1 MSGVQS
7 VMGPTTLGT
16 GQARK
21 PAPRGGEG
29 MKPLRTWQYLW
40 RLVCYRPWLY
50 LLAMGIETLH
60 VLAEMAPGPLARMFF
75 DWLGSRGQATGLWWI
90 VALVATTYLA
100 HAAFYSGSALTM
112 ATFRLTSGAL
122 LRKNL
127 FQRVLAL
134 PGARAL
140 PYSPGE
146 AASRFGGDVDEVMEY
161 LAWLTALF
169 GLAVFSAI
177 ALVVMMRINSLIT
190 SVVFLPLLAIVAI
203 ANLAS
208 QRFHR
213 LRQASRR
220 AAGHVIGFLGETFG
234 GVQAIKLANAERH
247 VIDHFHALN
256 EVRRRATVRD
266 RLFHQVFHS
275 IFWNT
280 VNLGTGAILM
290 LAAGAMRAG
299 TFTVGDFALFV
310 FYLDYLTEAVAFVGE
325 LMARYRQSGVSIER
339 LLGLMQGAE
348 RGALVAHGPVYLH
361 GPLTEVS
368 FPVKTDA
375 DRLDR
380 LEVRGLTC
388 RHPESGR
395 GIEGVDLD
403 LCRGTFTV
411 ITGRVG
417 SGKTTLLRA
426 LLGLL
431 PREGG
436 EIRWNGQP
444 VEDAGAF
451 FVPPRCAYTP
461 QVPRLFSEA
470 LRANI
475 LMGLPGD
482 KADIAAALRLAVLE
496 ADVAAMPEGL
506 DTLVG
511 PKGVRLSGGQVQR
524 AAAARMFVR
533 DAELLVFDD
542 LSSALDVET
551 ERLLWERLFAA
562 GNGRGGS
569 RTAPTCLV
577 VSHRRVALRRADQV
591 VVLKDGRVEAR
602 GTLGELLESCEE
614 MQRLW
619 KGDTGEEGN

>member
-1 MSGVQS
+1 
-7 VMGPTTLGT
+7 
-16 GQARK
+16 
-21 PAPRGGEG
+21 
-29 MKPLRTWQYLW
+29 MKPWKTWQYLW

-50 LLAMGIETLH
+50 LLAIALETLH

-90 VALVATTYLA
+90 VALVAMTYLA

-127 FQRVLAL
+127 FQRILAL

-161 LAWLTALF
+161 LAWLTSLF

-177 ALVVMMRINSLIT
+177 ALVVMMRINSLVT

-213 LRQASRR
+213 YRQASRR

-234 GVQAIKLANAERH
+234 GVQAIKLANAESR
-247 VIDHFHALN
+247 VIGHFHALN
-256 EVRRRATVRD
+256 EVRRKATVRD
-266 RLFHQVFHS
+266 RLFHQLFHS

-290 LAAGAMRAG
+290 LASGAMRAG

-310 FYLDYLTEAVAFVGE
+310 FYLEYLTETVAFVGE
-325 LMARYRQSGVSIER
+325 VMARYKQSGVSIER
-339 LLGLMQGAE
+339 MLGLMQGAGP
-348 RGALVAHGPVYLH
+348 GALVAHGPVYVR
-361 GPLTEVS
+361 GPLPEVP
-368 FPVKTDA
+368 FLPKTDA
-375 DRLDR
+375 DRLER

-388 RHPESGR
+388 RHPDSGR
-395 GIEGVDLD
+395 GIEGIDLD
-403 LCRGTFTV
+403 LVRGSFTV

-417 SGKTTLLRA
+417 AGKTTLLRA

-431 PREGG
+431 PRDAG
-436 EIRWNGQP
+436 EVRWNGRP

-451 FVPPRCAYTP
+451 FAPPRCAYTA
-461 QVPRLFSEA
+461 QVPRLFSET
-470 LRANI
+470 LKANI
-475 LMGLPGD
+475 LMGLPED
-482 KADIAAALRLAVLE
+482 KADVAGAIRAAVLE
-496 ADVAAMPEGL
+496 EDVAAMPDGL
-506 DTLVG
+506 ETLVG

-562 GNGRGGS
+562 RGGSGGGSRTAPTGACGGGGGGGS

-577 VSHRRVALRRADQV
+577 VSHRRAALRRADQII
-591 VVLKDGRVEAR
+591 VLKDGRVEAR
-602 GTLGELLESCEE
+602 GTLDQLLESCEE

-619 KGDTGEEGN
+619 RGDAGDDEK